1 MNYLTKIEKYTKTFF
16 HKIKKLSKAQ
26 CLKIKA
32 IKNSIDKNI
41 KSLISGLII
50 IFKPNSENLL
60 KLKKSIQISYNKLKK
75 LQKVGLFLYVIVS
88 IYRGIFFMYSF
99 TSLLP
104 IFTSTTSS
112 KRIHTDETTRF

>member
-1 MNYLTKIEKYTKTFF
+1 MMNYLTKIEKYTKTFF
-16 HKIKKLSKAQ
+16 HK
-26 CLKIKA
+26 
-32 IKNSIDKNI
+32 NI

-50 IFKPNSENLL
+50 ILKPNSENLG

-99 TSLLP
+99 NSLLP
-104 IFTSTTSS
+104 IFISTTSS
-112 KRIHTDETTRF
+112 KRIHTDETTRY

>member
-1 MNYLTKIEKYTKTFF
+1 MMNYLTKIEKYTKTFF
-16 HKIKKLSKAQ
+16 HKIK
-26 CLKIKA
+26 
-32 IKNSIDKNI
+32 NSIYKNI
-41 KSLISGLII
+41 KSLICGLII
-50 IFKPNSENLL
+50 ILKPNSENLL

-112 KRIHTDETTRF
+112 KRIHTDETTRY